1 MAINPKII
9 KKVKSLSGEDA
20 LLNRSIPNLLA
31 RIEEGKQPK
40 REIEKILK
48 EIK

>member
-9 KKVKSLSGEDA
+9 QKVKSLSGDDSF
-20 LLNRSIPNLLA
+20 LKRSIPNLLA
-31 RIEEGKQPK
+31 RVEEGKQPK
-40 REIEKILK
+40 REIEKILS